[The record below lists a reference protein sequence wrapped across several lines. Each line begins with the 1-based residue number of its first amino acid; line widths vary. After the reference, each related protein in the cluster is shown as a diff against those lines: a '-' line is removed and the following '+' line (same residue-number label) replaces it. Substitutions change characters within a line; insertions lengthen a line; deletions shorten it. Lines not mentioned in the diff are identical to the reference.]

1 MKTPHALPSPVKS
14 LALHLIAIAAFV
26 AFRGGAHAQTSDLT
40 ITNSLTLQ
48 ASSTSTKIL
57 QLGANG
63 SLLAAAGTAG
73 ATAIGLDGIS
83 GSLLLWDPGICAF
96 RAGFFGSSNLASS
109 SVGSGSAAFGRYSFA
124 SGDVS
129 TALGNYTRAE
139 SFGSFVIGQYNVGGY
154 FAGSGSTTGRNT
166 WFDEDPAFEIGNGHD
181 GSLEVSGL
189 PLYRNALTV
198 YKNGNAT
205 FMGVVRVAP
214 GGDIPMFGH

>member
-96 RAGFFGSSNLASS
+96 RAGFFGRFTVLA
-109 SVGSGSAAFGRYSFA
+109 VKKDGGGSPRRGKG
-124 SGDVS
+124 V
-129 TALGNYTRAE
+129 
-139 SFGSFVIGQYNVGGY
+139 
-154 FAGSGSTTGRNT
+154 
-166 WFDEDPAFEIGNGHD
+166 
-181 GSLEVSGL
+181 
-189 PLYRNALTV
+189 NANPT
-198 YKNGNAT
+198 
-205 FMGVVRVAP
+205 P
-214 GGDIPMFGH
+214 IPV